1 MSSYNSKIDE
11 AMTDIAALRAALVAG
26 IGISAGD
33 HAAPAALVPKD
44 MAVRSLEHLLPD
56 PIRQRGLF
64 TTNDLD
70 DFLTYCANNV
80 GDADTED
87 GHAPGNPHIFYSALP
102 TPRAEA
108 ILDYGSPAAPAWGQ
122 HRAVWTPQESPA
134 LQALRAL
141 LGKALTQDALTDY
154 IDDWSD
160 YLTFERSDGTA
171 VNVPAARGA
180 IADMTAETIKSLRS
194 KQGDFSRERS
204 ALETISVAPTVPARM
219 ILTCAPWEGFDTH
232 QLRVRLA
239 AADGAGTLAL
249 RLTLIGWPLHQD
261 RLLEELRNRLDAMT
275 APITVLCG
283 SATMFGTD

>member
-1 MSSYNSKIDE
+1 MTSYTSKIDD
-11 AMTDIAALRAALVAG
+11 AMTDISALRAALVAG

-33 HAAPAALVPKD
+33 GAMPAALVPKD
-44 MAVRSLEHLLPD
+44 MEVQDLERLLPA
-56 PIRQRGLF
+56 PLRKRGNF
-64 TTNDLD
+64 ATNALD
-70 DFLTYCANNV
+70 DFLAYCANNV
-80 GDADTED
+80 CDDVADD
-87 GHAPGNPHIFYSALP
+87 GGPVGNPHIFYTAMP

-108 ILDYGSPAAPAWGQ
+108 ILDFGSPGFPAWGQ
-122 HRAVWTPQESPA
+122 HRAVWTPLESPA
-134 LQALRAL
+134 LRALRDL
-141 LGKALTQDALTDY
+141 LGKALSQDALTDY
-154 IDDWSD
+154 IDDWGD

-232 QLRVRLA
+232 QLRVRLS

-261 RLLEELRNRLDAMT
+261 RLLEELRNRLDALT

-283 SATMFGTD
+283 SATL

>member
-1 MSSYNSKIDE
+1 MTSYNSKIDE

-26 IGISAGD
+26 NAV
-33 HAAPAALVPKD
+33 PAALVPKD
-44 MAVRSLEHLLPD
+44 MEVRSLEHLRPA
-56 PIRQRGLF
+56 PVRQRGTF
-64 TTNDLD
+64 STNALD

-80 GDADTED
+80 GDCYDDD
-87 GHAPGNPHIFYSALP
+87 GCVPGNPHIFYSAMP
-102 TPRAEA
+102 TPRADA
-108 ILDYGSPAAPAWGQ
+108 ILDYGSPAAPAWGE
-122 HRAVWTPQESPA
+122 HRARWTPQESPA
-134 LQALRAL
+134 LRALRDL
-141 LGKALTQDALTDY
+141 LGKALTQDTLTDY
-154 IDDWSD
+154 IDDWGD

-232 QLRVRLA
+232 QLRVRLS

-283 SATMFGTD
+283 SSTL